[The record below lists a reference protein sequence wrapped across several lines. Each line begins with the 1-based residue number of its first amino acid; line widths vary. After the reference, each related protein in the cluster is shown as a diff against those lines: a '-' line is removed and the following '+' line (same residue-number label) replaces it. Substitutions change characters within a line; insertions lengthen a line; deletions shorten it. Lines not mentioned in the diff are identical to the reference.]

1 MNYKETGADKAF
13 TFINYIVLTL
23 LFIAVAYPL
32 IYVISASFSSS
43 SAIIQGKVF
52 LWPVNINLDG
62 YKAVFNYASII
73 TGFGNS
79 SFYMIVGTT
88 FNITLTV
95 MIAYP
100 LSRQN
105 LIGKRVI
112 SLMLVFTMIF
122 NAGLIP
128 NYLLI
133 KNLGL
138 LDTRAVM
145 IIPKAL
151 NVWNV
156 MITITYFRR
165 TIPKELLEA
174 SQIDG
179 CDDFKFIRM
188 VVLPLSK
195 PILAVITLFYAV
207 EHWNAFFDA
216 FLYIKSAS
224 LRPLQIV
231 LREILVQNQISMDMI
246 SSIDPENLAVKEN
259 LATLLKYSLIIVSSL
274 PLMLLYPFIQKYFV
288 KGVMVGSVKG

>member
-13 TFINYIVLTL
+13 TFINYTVLTM

-52 LWPVNINLDG
+52 LWPVNFNLDG
-62 YKAVFNYASII
+62 YKAVFNYASIM
-73 TGFGNS
+73 TGFANS
-79 SFYMIVGTT
+79 SFYMIVGTSV
-88 FNITLTV
+88 NIALTV

-112 SLMLVFTMIF
+112 SLMLIFTMIF

-133 KNLGL
+133 DK
-138 LDTRAVM
+138 LDLIDKRAVM